1 MKPAVFGYSAP
12 ESIEGTLDLLAE
24 HGPEAKILAGGQSLV
39 PMLNFRLARPAHLID
54 INGVDSL
61 AGISANGTLTI
72 GSMTRLTALGE
83 SDEVAASHPI
93 IPMAVSQ
100 IGHRAIRNRGTIGGS
115 LAHNDPAAE
124 LPAVLMA
131 LDAEVT
137 ARSADGERTLG
148 MQDLIE
154 DRLFETTLDDT
165 ELLTEISDPGR
176 RGVKRIRL
184 GRVRPPPWRL
194 RPRRGGSRDFDGRI
208 HHHGRGPGGI
218 RWYARHPAAR
228 RRSRSGGRRGG
239 RCGVRGGRHRGLVRL
254 PNHIR
259 CPRFERVPESPRQGV
274 DRPGP
279 DRGSRQCRRRKW
291 LKL

>member
-12 ESIEGTLDLLAE
+12 ESIEDTLDLLAE

-54 INGVDSL
+54 INGVGSL
-61 AGISANGTLTI
+61 AGVSANGTLRI
-72 GSMTRLTALGE
+72 GSMTRLSALGE
-83 SDEVAASHPI
+83 SSGVAEAHPI

-137 ARSADGERTLG
+137 ARSADGERVLG

-154 DRLFETTLDDT
+154 DRLFETTLDDS
-165 ELLTEISDPGR
+165 ELLTEI
-176 RGVKRIRL
+176 RI
-184 GRVRPPPWRL
+184 
-194 RPRRGGSRDFDGRI
+194 
-208 HHHGRGPGGI
+208 
-218 RWYARHPAAR
+218 PAAGASSGSGLAEFSR
-228 RRSRSGGRRGG
+228 RHGDFALVGVAAVISTDGSTITDAALAAFGGT
-239 RCGVRGGRHRGLVRL
+239 HATRL
-254 PNHIR
+254 PGAEAALVGAEAGDAAFAAAGAAAGADFPTTSDVHGSSEYRSHLAKVLTIR
-259 CPRFERVPESPRQGV
+259 ALAEAAGNA
-274 DRPGP
+274 G
-279 DRGSRQCRRRKW
+279 GGNG
-291 LKL
+291 

>member
-12 ESIEGTLDLLAE
+12 ESIEDTLDLLAE

-137 ARSADGERTLG
+137 ARSADGARTLG

-165 ELLTEISDPGR
+165 ELLTEI
-176 RGVKRIRL
+176 RI
-184 GRVRPPPWRL
+184 
-194 RPRRGGSRDFDGRI
+194 
-208 HHHGRGPGGI
+208 
-218 RWYARHPAAR
+218 PAAGASSGSGLAEFAR
-228 RRSRSGGRRGG
+228 RHGDFALVGVAAVISTDGSTITDAALAAFGGT
-239 RCGVRGGRHRGLVRL
+239 HATRL
-254 PNHIR
+254 PGAEAALVGTEAGDAAFAAAGTAASSDFPTTSDVH
-259 CPRFERVPESPRQGV
+259 
-274 DRPGP
+274 
-279 DRGSRQCRRRKW
+279 GSSEYRSHLAKVLTVRA
-291 LKL
+291 LAEAAGNAGGGNG

>member
-12 ESIEGTLDLLAE
+12 ESIEDTLDLLAE

-61 AGISANGTLTI
+61 AHVSANGTLRI

-115 LAHNDPAAE
+115 VAHNDPAAE

-137 ARSADGERTLG
+137 ARSSDGERVLG

-165 ELLTEISDPGR
+165 ELLTEI
-176 RGVKRIRL
+176 RI
-184 GRVRPPPWRL
+184 
-194 RPRRGGSRDFDGRI
+194 
-208 HHHGRGPGGI
+208 
-218 RWYARHPAAR
+218 PAAGASSGSGLAEFAR
-228 RRSRSGGRRGG
+228 RHGDFALVGVAAVISTDGSTITDAALAAFGGT
-239 RCGVRGGRHRGLVRL
+239 HATRL
-254 PNHIR
+254 PGAEAALVGAEAGDAAFAAAGAAASSDFPTTSDVH
-259 CPRFERVPESPRQGV
+259 
-274 DRPGP
+274 
-279 DRGSRQCRRRKW
+279 GSSEYRSHLAKVLTVRA
-291 LKL
+291 LAEAAGNAGGGNG